1 MPGNE
6 PADTFPPIRR
16 LNEMPPGVFADSLAP
31 LFEGAP
37 RFLARLAQARPFD
50 GMRSLFRAAR
60 RIAREMGDRDQV
72 ELLDAHPRIG
82 ADPTAVS
89 PLSYRE
95 QGYDRAPNQAD
106 AEIARRLQELN
117 DAYEERFDFRFV
129 VFVAGRPRGA
139 IVSVIEDALTSDR
152 DEELRRGLADV
163 VSIAE
168 DRLRALREGA
178 RPRSTIG
185 A

>member
-1 MPGNE
+1 MSGDG
-6 PADTFPPIRR
+6 ADGFPPLRR
-16 LNEMPPGVFADSLAP
+16 LNEMSAAQFAESLAP

-37 RFLARLAQARPFD
+37 RFLARLAKARPFD

-60 RIAREMGDRDQV
+60 RIAREMGESEQV

-82 ADPTAVS
+82 ADRSAVS
-89 PLSYRE
+89 ALSYRE

-106 AEIARRLQELN
+106 ASIARRLHELN
-117 DAYEERFDFRFV
+117 DAYEERFGFRFV
-129 VFVAGRPRGA
+129 VFVAGRPRGE
-139 IVSVIEDALTSDR
+139 IVAVIEDALAADPDT
-152 DEELRRGLADV
+152 ELHRGLADV

-168 DRLRALREGA
+168 DRLRTLRAGA
-178 RPRSTIG
+178 RTRPTIV

>member
-1 MPGNE
+1 MPTGA
-6 PADTFPPIRR
+6 PARAVPPLRQ
-16 LNEMPPGVFADSLAP
+16 LNDMSAAEFAASLAP

-37 RFLARLAQARPFD
+37 RFLARLAGARPFD
-50 GMRSLFRAAR
+50 RMTSLFRAAR
-60 RIAREMGDRDQV
+60 RISRDMTAPDQV
-72 ELLDAHPRIG
+72 ELLNAHPRIG

-106 AEIARRLQELN
+106 AEIARRLHELN
-117 DAYEERFDFRFV
+117 DAYEEQFGFRFV
-129 VFVAGRPRGA
+129 VFVAGRARGA
-139 IVSVIEDALTSDR
+139 IISMIEDALTADR
-152 DEELRRGLADV
+152 DDELRRGLDDV

-168 DRLRALREGA
+168 DRLRKLRADAGR
-178 RPRSTIG
+178 RPTIG

>member
-1 MPGNE
+1 M
-6 PADTFPPIRR
+6 PADGADGVPPLSR
-16 LNEMPPGVFADSLAP
+16 LNQMSAAQFAESLAP

-37 RFLARLAQARPFD
+37 GFLARLASARPFD

-60 RIAREMGDRDQV
+60 RVALEMSAAEQV

-89 PLSYRE
+89 ELSYRE

-106 AEIARRLQELN
+106 AAIARRLHELN
-117 DAYEERFDFRFV
+117 DAYEERFGFRFV
-129 VFVAGRPRGA
+129 VFVAGRPRGE
-139 IVSVIEDALTSDR
+139 IVAVIEDALAADAD
-152 DEELRRGLADV
+152 DERRRGLGDV

-168 DRLRALREGA
+168 HRLRTLREGA
-178 RPRSTIG
+178 RTRPTIG

>member
-1 MPGNE
+1 MSP
-6 PADTFPPIRR
+6 RQ
-16 LNEMPPGVFADSLAP
+16 FADSLAP

-37 RFLARLAQARPFD
+37 SFLARLAEARPFD
-50 GMRSLFRAAR
+50 GMRTLFRAAR
-60 RIAREMGDRDQV
+60 RVAREMSRPDQV
-72 ELLDAHPRIG
+72 ELLNAHPRIG

-106 AEIARRLQELN
+106 AAIARRLHELN
-117 DAYEERFDFRFV
+117 EAYEERFGFRFV

-139 IVSVIEDALTSDR
+139 IVSVIEDALIADG
-152 DEELRRGLADV
+152 DEELRRALADV

-168 DRLRALREGA
+168 DRLRALRAGA
-178 RPRSTIG
+178 GSRPTIR